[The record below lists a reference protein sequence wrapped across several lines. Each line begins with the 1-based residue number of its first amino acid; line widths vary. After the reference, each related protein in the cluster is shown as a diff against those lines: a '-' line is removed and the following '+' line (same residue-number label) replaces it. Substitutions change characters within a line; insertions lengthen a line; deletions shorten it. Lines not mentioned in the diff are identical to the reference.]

1 MWMYIFAKPEMGR
14 YAVPE
19 DGWVTEKKVINI
31 EFGYCCSYQ
40 HIQSSAFY
48 LAKRLRNRQKT
59 GGRIILK
66 NSLLHRTV
74 RPR

>member
-1 MWMYIFAKPEMGR
+1 MYIFAKPEMGR

-48 LAKRLRNRQKT
+48 LVKRLRNLQKT

-66 NSLLHRTV
+66 NSLLLNVFHKKS
-74 RPR
+74 